1 MKKRQYIVL
10 GLVLFIGLATAA
22 FFLLRSDVKE
32 TLTRGPFIAD
42 GQCPAFKPLYPNIQI
57 TFGNRGLSVLNSLY
71 ETFVGEGAFEISEF
85 RVTSNGAKRFTIVG
99 LSNRGELTSDI
110 YADRVVRLGQDME
123 NEQLRLTHQSAFCDK
138 GRIYEHQVVEM
149 GGGKFLVQD
158 LEYWTEGSAG
168 EKFRFRLYQNQR
180 LTADVVGR

>member
-10 GLVLFIGLATAA
+10 GLVFFIGLGPAA

-32 TLTRGPFIAD
+32 TMTRGPFIAD

-85 RVTSNGAKRFTIVG
+85 RVATGGDKRFTIVG
-99 LSNRGELTSDI
+99 RSNRGELTSDV

-123 NEQLRLTHQSAFCDK
+123 NEQLRLTHQSAYCDK
-138 GRIYEHQVVEM
+138 GRIYEHQVVDM

-158 LEYWTEGSAG
+158 LEYWTEGTGG